1 MYLVDPHVRIQSPK
15 KLLVV
20 SWSPQ
25 IYKYRTL
32 SIGSTNCFVVVEVVL
47 WKKSPTWKPRW
58 SWLPST
64 LPHQNQLSS
73 CLQKNATFL
82 SVFKILKNP
91 CKTTLSHW
99 EALPEIPLLRVRW
112 GVSSEIQGL
121 KRHRVGMCTLWPVS
135 CLKERHMWTY
145 NTKLAKFYWTG
156 YIEQYSIWCWCKQT
170 LA

>member
-73 CLQKNATFL
+73 CLQKMLL
-82 SVFKILKNP
+82 SYQSSRSLKIPVEL
-91 CKTTLSHW
+91 HW
-99 EALPEIPLLRVRW
+99 VTEKLCQKFH
-112 GVSSEIQGL
+112 SSEFAEAFPQ
-121 KRHRVGMCTLWPVS
+121 KFRVWRDTELGCAFCDL
-135 CLKERHMWTY
+135 
-145 NTKLAKFYWTG
+145 KLAKFYWTG